1 MILPF
6 MTFFYEHMKLTCL
19 YKNPKLANYD
29 SVFRSRKYQDV
40 YGLPLVFLKSRSKR
54 PYLYNSV
61 VTSVDGKIAFPDAPE
76 GPFIS
81 SKNRYAQ
88 QGANTDWWTL
98 NVLRASAD
106 AIMFGAN
113 TLNAEKDATGHVY
126 DTNLIDDR
134 LYNGMSS
141 IPINI
146 IPTLTGLDI
155 PYNHK
160 EFTCGLIP
168 IIIYTTQEGS
178 EVASERL
185 PDFKVVD
192 LRIKNVSA
200 SQRENL
206 ILICGSNGRMD
217 HEISMR
223 FLYKIGIRRLL
234 IESPTMT
241 HIFIK
246 ERLMDELFINTSG
259 IYLGGHAL
267 SIGGNQKSFSTKDFP
282 CTELLT
288 LHMHSPH
295 FLYSRYR
302 LIYD

>member
-1 MILPF
+1 MNLPS
-6 MTFFYEHMKLTCL
+6 MNFYYEQMKLTCL
-19 YKNPKLANYD
+19 YKNPKLSNYD

-40 YGLPLVFLKSRSKR
+40 YGLPMVFSKSKSRR

-81 SKNRYAQ
+81 SKNRYAH

-98 NVLRASAD
+98 NALRASAD

-126 DTNLIDDR
+126 DTHLVDDR

-146 IPTLTGLDI
+146 IPSLTGLDI
-155 PYNHK
+155 PYDHK

-168 IIIYTTQEGS
+168 IIIYTTLEGS
-178 EVASERL
+178 EVASKRL
-185 PDFKVVD
+185 PDFTVID
-192 LRIKNVSA
+192 LRNKNAPTS
-200 SQRENL
+200 RKENL
-206 ILICGSNGRMD
+206 ILICGVNSRIDNQIGMN
-217 HEISMR
+217 

-246 ERLMDELFINTSG
+246 EKLMDELFINTSG
-259 IYLGGHAL
+259 IYLGGQAL
-267 SIGGNQKSFSTKDFP
+267 SIGANQKSFSTKDFP

-295 FLYSRYR
+295 FLFSRYR

>member
-1 MILPF
+1 MNLPLMNF
-6 MTFFYEHMKLTCL
+6 NYGQMKLTCL
-19 YKNPKLANYD
+19 YKNPKLINYD
-29 SVFRSRKYQDV
+29 SVFRSRNYQIV
-40 YGLPLVFLKSRSKR
+40 YGMPLVFSRSKSQR

-61 VTSVDGKIAFPDAPE
+61 VTTVDGKIAFPDAPE

-88 QGANTDWWTL
+88 QGASTDWWTL

-113 TLNAEKDATGHVY
+113 TLNSEKDATGHVY
-126 DTNLIDDR
+126 DTYLVDDR
-134 LYNGMSS
+134 LYNGMSEF
-141 IPINI
+141 PINI
-146 IPTLTGLDI
+146 IPSLTGRDI
-155 PYNHK
+155 PYDHK

-168 IIIYTTQEGS
+168 IIIYTTLEGS
-178 EVASERL
+178 EVASKKL
-185 PDFKVVD
+185 PNFTVID
-192 LRIKNVSA
+192 LRNKNA
-200 SQRENL
+200 STSVKENL
-206 ILICGSNGRMD
+206 ILICGVSNRVD
-217 HEISMR
+217 HEAGMR

-234 IESPTMT
+234 VESPTMT

-246 ERLMDELFINTSG
+246 EKLMDELFINTSG
-259 IYLGGHAL
+259 IYLGGQAL
-267 SIGGNQKSFSTKDFP
+267 SIGAHQNSFLTKDFP

-295 FLYSRYR
+295 FLFSRYR

>member
-1 MILPF
+1 MNLPSTNF
-6 MTFFYEHMKLTCL
+6 SYEQMKLTCL
-19 YKNPKLANYD
+19 YKNPKLSNHD
-29 SVFRSRKYQDV
+29 FVFRSRKYQEV
-40 YGLPLVFLKSRSKR
+40 YGLPLVFAKSRLRR

-61 VTSVDGKIAFPDAPE
+61 VTTVDGKVAFPDAPE

-98 NVLRASAD
+98 NALRASAD

-113 TLNAEKDATGHVY
+113 TLAAEKDATGHVY
-126 DTNLIDDR
+126 DSYLIDDR
-134 LYNGMSS
+134 MYNGMNPV
-141 IPINI
+141 PINI
-146 IPTLTGLDI
+146 IPSLSGLDI
-155 PYNHK
+155 PYDHK

-168 IIIYTTQEGS
+168 IIIYTTLEGS
-178 EVASERL
+178 EIASKSL
-185 PDFKVVD
+185 PDFTVID
-192 LRIKNVSA
+192 LRNKNYST
-200 SQRENL
+200 SRKENL
-206 ILICGSNGRMD
+206 ILICGVNNRID
-217 HEISMR
+217 HEAAMK
-223 FLYKIGIRRLL
+223 FLYRIGIRRLL

-246 ERLMDELFINTSG
+246 EKLMDELFINTSG
-259 IYLGGHAL
+259 IYLGGQAL
-267 SIGGNQKSFSTKDFP
+267 SIGTNQKSFTTKDFP

-295 FLYSRYR
+295 FLFSRYR